1 MQIYRSNFAIAET
14 LHVNVWHS
22 GCQFLSLLVFFFL
35 GGGEWVGNG
44 VDLKRKEISEGRKGI
59 HLNQSSCSLLII
71 MVALDYLVF
80 ILLTIPITF

>member
-1 MQIYRSNFAIAET
+1 MAF
-14 LHVNVWHS
+14 W
-22 GCQFLSLLVFFFL
+22 LSVLVVVGFFF

-59 HLNQSSCSLLII
+59 HLNQSSSLLII
-71 MVALDYLVF
+71 MVVLDYLVF